1 MPNDAGMRHLSFL
14 SFLLLLALAPAC
26 SSSPSSGTDSGSG
39 TGDSGSA
46 PDAGSAPDTGS
57 TPDTGT
63 TPDTG
68 ATPDSGTVSDTGPMA
83 MDGGAAPVTFCTET
97 GGGCNGTDTC
107 QTSLCSPAS
116 GASGFCTPAG
126 RPSCGGFG
134 GMACP
139 PGVYS
144 VCLGQGPCVA
154 DAPGVCVTPE
164 ERTQICAMQPTLW
177 GCT

>member
-1 MPNDAGMRHLSFL
+1 MPEDAGMRHAFFFSFV
-14 SFLLLLALAPAC
+14 LLLALAPGC
-26 SSSPSSGTDSGSG
+26 SSSPSSSTDTGTGA
-39 TGDSGSA
+39 GDSGA
-46 PDAGSAPDTGS
+46 LDTGSSPDTGS
-57 TPDTGT
+57 APDTGT

-68 ATPDSGTVSDTGPMA
+68 AVADSGSVSDTGPMA

-107 QTSLCSPAS
+107 QTSLCSPPS
-116 GASGFCTPAG
+116 GPTGFCTPAG
-126 RPSCGGFG
+126 RPTCGGFG
-134 GMACP
+134 GGGCP

-154 DAPGVCVTPE
+154 DAPGICVTPE

-177 GCT
+177 SCG